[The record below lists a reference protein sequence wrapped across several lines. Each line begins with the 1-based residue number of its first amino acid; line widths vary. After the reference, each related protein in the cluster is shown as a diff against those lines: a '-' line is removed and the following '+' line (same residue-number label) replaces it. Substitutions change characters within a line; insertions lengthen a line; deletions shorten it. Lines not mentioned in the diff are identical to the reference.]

1 LLDCFGHL
9 EQQSNNFNNQTI
21 DLMNEILQQLAE
33 PWAIRA
39 LAASALVGIMCGI
52 LGCFIVLRNM
62 ALIGDALSHAILP
75 GVVAAFLLGMGL
87 ESIDIF
93 PAAVT
98 AGLLAA
104 LLITW
109 IQRNVKTKNDAA
121 IGIVFT
127 AMFSLGVI
135 GISYISRQPGVHLD
149 LKDFLFGNVLG
160 VTNSDLWLTFG
171 VTAYV
176 LVSVVVF
183 YRYLFLTTFQPVIAQ
198 TMGVS
203 VSTMHYF
210 LMLLLSFAVVA
221 ALNTVGVIL
230 VVAMLITPAATALL
244 LTNRLHYALAIS
256 ALFGFL
262 SAALGL
268 FLAIWAETPPGPMM
282 AVTATG
288 FYLLA
293 AFFSPK
299 KGLAFRFFQKRKLQR
314 RIRLEDVLKV
324 AFRQQQQGPLTEEG
338 LLKNLGFSKAALQ
351 AQVQVLR
358 SKNLMEKDRLAL
370 TEEGREEG
378 RRLVRAHRLWETYLA
393 NEMGLTAE
401 QIHDDAE
408 KYEHLLTDEILDDVD
423 KVLGYPTTDP
433 HGSPIPARRGLPEF
447 SLLQL
452 MPAEHGTIAAKQPG
466 EHVTARL
473 WQLGLLPETAFSIS
487 KKETE
492 FIEVQQS
499 GKLIQVPV
507 DLARR
512 VKIIVAN

>member
-1 LLDCFGHL
+1 
-9 EQQSNNFNNQTI
+9 
-21 DLMNEILQQLAE
+21 MNEILQQFAE

-39 LAASALVGIMCGI
+39 LVASALVGIMCGI

-75 GVVAAFLLGMGL
+75 GVVVAFIVGQGASTLGFFTG
-87 ESIDIF
+87 
-93 PAAVT
+93 AVV
-98 AGLLAA
+98 AGLFTAI
-104 LLITW
+104 LITW
-109 IQRNVKTKNDAA
+109 LQRNVKTKNDAA

-135 GISYISRQPGVHLD
+135 GISYISRQPGTHLD

-160 VTNSDLWLTFG
+160 VTNDDLTLTFG

-176 LVSVVVF
+176 LVSIVVF
-183 YRYLFLTTFQPVIAQ
+183 YRYLFITTFQPVIAQ
-198 TMGVS
+198 TMGIS

-221 ALNTVGVIL
+221 ALQTVGVIL
-230 VVAMLITPAATALL
+230 VVAMLVTPASTALL
-244 LTNRLHYALAIS
+244 LTNRLHFALMIA

-262 SAALGL
+262 SALMGL
-268 FLAIWAETPPGPMM
+268 FFAILFETTPGPAM

-299 KGLAFRFFQKRKLQR
+299 KGLAFRFFQKRKLQN
-314 RIRLEDVLKV
+314 RIQLEDVLKV
-324 AFRQQQQGPLTEEG
+324 AFRQQQLGPLTEEE
-338 LLKNLGFSKAALQ
+338 LLKNLGLSKGGLQ
-351 AQVQVLR
+351 AQLQILR
-358 SKNLMEKDRLAL
+358 SKNLIEKDRLAL
-370 TEEGREEG
+370 TETGREEG
-378 RRLVRAHRLWETYLA
+378 RRLLRAHRLWETYLA

-401 QIHDDAE
+401 QIHDDAD

-452 MPAEHGTIAAKQPG
+452 LPEEKGTIAAKQPG
-466 EHVTARL
+466 EHVTGRL
-473 WQLGLLPETAFSIS
+473 WQLGLLPDTAFSIS
-487 KKETE
+487 KKESE
-492 FIEVQQS
+492 FIEVEQS
-499 GKLIQVPV
+499 GKLVQVPN

-512 VKIIVAN
+512 VKILK

>member
-1 LLDCFGHL
+1 
-9 EQQSNNFNNQTI
+9 
-21 DLMNEILQQLAE
+21 MNEILQQFAE

-39 LAASALVGIMCGI
+39 LVASALVGIMCGI

-75 GVVAAFLLGMGL
+75 GVVVAFIVGQGASTLGFFTG
-87 ESIDIF
+87 
-93 PAAVT
+93 AVV
-98 AGLLAA
+98 AGLFTAI
-104 LLITW
+104 LITW
-109 IQRNVKTKNDAA
+109 LQRNVKTKNDAA

-135 GISYISRQPGVHLD
+135 GISYISRQPGTHLD

-160 VTNSDLWLTFG
+160 VTNDDLTLTFG

-176 LVSVVVF
+176 LVSIVVF
-183 YRYLFLTTFQPVIAQ
+183 YRYLFITTFQPVIAQ
-198 TMGVS
+198 TMGIS

-221 ALNTVGVIL
+221 ALQTVGVIL
-230 VVAMLITPAATALL
+230 VVAMLVTPASTALL
-244 LTNRLHYALAIS
+244 LTNRLHFALMIA

-262 SAALGL
+262 SALMGL
-268 FLAIWAETPPGPMM
+268 FFAILFETTPGPAM

-299 KGLAFRFFQKRKLQR
+299 KGLAFRFFQKRKLQN
-314 RIRLEDVLKV
+314 RIQLEDVLKV
-324 AFRQQQQGPLTEEG
+324 AFRQQQLGPLTEEE
-338 LLKNLGFSKAALQ
+338 LLKNLGLSKGGLQ
-351 AQVQVLR
+351 AQLQILR
-358 SKNLMEKDRLAL
+358 SKNLIEKDRLAL
-370 TEEGREEG
+370 TETGREEG

-401 QIHDDAE
+401 QIHDDAD

-452 MPAEHGTIAAKQPG
+452 LPSEKGTIAARQPG

-473 WQLGLLPETAFSIS
+473 WQLGLLPDTAFSIS
-487 KKETE
+487 KKEGE
-492 FIEVQQS
+492 FIEVEQS
-499 GKLIQVPV
+499 GKLVQVPN

-512 VKIIVAN
+512 VKILK

>member
-1 LLDCFGHL
+1 
-9 EQQSNNFNNQTI
+9 
-21 DLMNEILQQLAE
+21 MNEILQQFAE

-39 LAASALVGIMCGI
+39 LVASALVGIMCGI

-75 GVVAAFLLGMGL
+75 GVVVAFIVGQGASTLGFFTG
-87 ESIDIF
+87 
-93 PAAVT
+93 AVV
-98 AGLLAA
+98 AGLFTAIV
-104 LLITW
+104 ITW
-109 IQRNVKTKNDAA
+109 LQRNVKTKNDAA

-135 GISYISRQPGVHLD
+135 GISYISRQPGTHLD

-160 VTNSDLWLTFG
+160 VTNDDLTLTFG

-176 LVSVVVF
+176 LVSIVVF
-183 YRYLFLTTFQPVIAQ
+183 YRYLFITTFQPVIAQ
-198 TMGVS
+198 TMGIS

-221 ALNTVGVIL
+221 ALQTVGVIL
-230 VVAMLITPAATALL
+230 VVAMLVTPASTALL
-244 LTNRLHYALAIS
+244 LTNRLHFALMIA

-262 SAALGL
+262 SALMGL
-268 FLAIWAETPPGPMM
+268 FFAILFETTPGPAM

-299 KGLAFRFFQKRKLQR
+299 KGLAFRFFQKRKLQN
-314 RIRLEDVLKV
+314 RIQLEDVLKV
-324 AFRQQQQGPLTEEG
+324 AFRQQQLGPLTEEE
-338 LLKNLGFSKAALQ
+338 LLRNLGFSKTGLHAQLQ
-351 AQVQVLR
+351 ILR
-358 SKNLMEKDRLAL
+358 SKNLIEKDRLAL
-370 TEEGREEG
+370 TETGREEG

-393 NEMGLTAE
+393 SEMGLTAE
-401 QIHDDAE
+401 QIHDDAD

-452 MPAEHGTIAAKQPG
+452 LPDEKGTIAAKQPG
-466 EHVTARL
+466 EHVTGRL
-473 WQLGLLPETAFSIS
+473 WQLGLLPDTAFSIS
-487 KKETE
+487 KKESE
-492 FIEVQQS
+492 FIEVEQS
-499 GKLIQVPV
+499 GKLVQVPN

-512 VKIIVAN
+512 VKILK